1 MNNTS
6 FIKELRA
13 TADALSPLTHSA
25 AGGALT
31 WDGAHYTKADE
42 SKNPDPYALSW
53 QTMLG
58 TIADLIEAQE
68 SPLTEKQNKYLE
80 RLLFGGMGSLN
91 DLNFDPQMRGDAA
104 KTVNDRLDKQ
114 RRALFAS
121 FRND

>member
-1 MNNTS
+1 
-6 FIKELRA
+6 
-13 TADALSPLTHSA
+13 
-25 AGGALT
+25 
-31 WDGAHYTKADE
+31 
-42 SKNPDPYALSW
+42 
-53 QTMLG
+53 MLG